1 MQQSRYAAELPENM
15 VMETKQTQKN
25 TVMEEM
31 MEVMEAAAMVREVGV
46 KRKRKVTVARRKREG

>member
-1 MQQSRYAAELPENM
+1 M

-25 TVMEEM
+25 TVMQEM